1 MSTTIVFNASPVKAD
16 TKNTGFFTTP
26 PKQPSCSLPYASAS
40 ASASASSSSHMMQL
54 VGGKICDGT
63 PYGGSVIRPL

>member
-1 MSTTIVFNASPVKAD
+1 MSTIVFNASTVKAD

-26 PKQPSCSLPYASAS
+26 PKQPSCSLPYTST
-40 ASASASSSSHMMQL
+40 SSHMMQL

-63 PYGGSVIRPL
+63 PYGGSVVRPL

>member
-1 MSTTIVFNASPVKAD
+1 MSTIVFNASTVKAD

-26 PKQPSCSLPYASAS
+26 PKQPSCSLPYTYTST
-40 ASASASSSSHMMQL
+40 SSPSPSHMMQL

-63 PYGGSVIRPL
+63 PYGGSVVRPL

>member
-1 MSTTIVFNASPVKAD
+1 MSTIVFNASTVKAD

-26 PKQPSCSLPYASAS
+26 PKQPSCSLPYTYTSTS
-40 ASASASSSSHMMQL
+40 TSSPSHMMQL

-63 PYGGSVIRPL
+63 PYGGSVVRPL

>member
-1 MSTTIVFNASPVKAD
+1 MSTTIVFNASTVKAD

-40 ASASASSSSHMMQL
+40 SSSSSHMMQL